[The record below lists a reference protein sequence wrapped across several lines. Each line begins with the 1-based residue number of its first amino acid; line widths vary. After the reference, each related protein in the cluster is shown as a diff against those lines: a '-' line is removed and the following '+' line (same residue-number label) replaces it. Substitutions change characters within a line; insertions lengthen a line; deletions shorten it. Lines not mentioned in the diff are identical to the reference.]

1 MNFEEIINLEADID
15 KIIELAE
22 ANKFS
27 NENYNSDSRR
37 KNEEFYG
44 TPQKSYT
51 TNNPNFKKNYNP
63 ERNLLTHLE
72 SLSLEKLKAIRS
84 LIILGEIITNED
96 IKDSDIDYFKN
107 KYSKIYD
114 SQPDNK
120 NKIIDYLLENKENIS
135 HYLTTGLM
143 YCS

>member
-1 MNFEEIINLEADID
+1 MNFEEIINMEADID
-15 KIIELAE
+15 KIIELSE

-27 NENYNSDSRR
+27 NKNSDLNNKR

-44 TPQKSYT
+44 SPQKSFT
-51 TNNPNFKKNYNP
+51 TNNPNFKKNFNP
-63 ERNLLTHLE
+63 KRNLLTHLE

-84 LIILGEIITNED
+84 LIILGEIITNENIEDAD
-96 IKDSDIDYFKN
+96 IEYFKN
-107 KYSKIYD
+107 KYSKIYS

-120 NKIIDYLLENKENIS
+120 NKIIDYLLENTSDIS
-135 HYLTTGLM
+135 NYLTTGLM